1 MTRSRSS
8 RGRRRNRDR
17 SNDASAQQQEGAVQQ
32 ADAPAP
38 DAPAPDAGTQQASEP
53 QERRGRRPERG
64 PQARRDDQPREEGR
78 QRGPRQGERREE
90 GRQGG
95 GRERSGRRRQGRSRQ
110 QLQPITGE
118 VLKPRVQITGDRS
131 PVVKRQITELDTP
144 DGPQLGCPMLT
155 RTRLGLPF
163 KGGNHAPRC
172 ALAWAIHSETE
183 ASYCMETHDLTAC
196 WKAHP
201 ERLEEIR
208 QRLAERAAD

>member
-1 MTRSRSS
+1 MTRSRSN

-17 SNDASAQQQEGAVQQ
+17 SND
-32 ADAPAP
+32 P
-38 DAPAPDAGTQQASEP
+38 GTQQQPGAIEEAAASVPEASDGEAQQSTSP
-53 QERRGRRPERG
+53 QERRNRRSDRG
-64 PQARRDDQPREEGR
+64 PQSRRDDQPRADG
-78 QRGPRQGERREE
+78 GPGDSRHGERRED

-110 QLQPITGE
+110 QFQPITGE
-118 VLKPRVQITGDRS
+118 VLKLRVQVTGDRS
-131 PVVKRQITELDTP
+131 PVFKRQIAELDTP
-144 DGPQLGCPMLT
+144 EGPALGCPMLT

-163 KGGNHAPRC
+163 KGGNQAPRC

-183 ASYCMETHDLTAC
+183 ASYCMETRDLAAC